1 MIGLMKEFDQDFQ
14 YIVRKQNLTAL
25 LERAPEVINDTKE
38 ARFASQA
45 DKIAAHFSKLK
56 KDVRLRL
63 YELYK
68 MDFEMFGYDAS
79 AFLSAG
85 EATADL

>member
-1 MIGLMKEFDQDFQ
+1 MEEFDQEFK
-14 YIVRKQNLTAL
+14 YIVRKQNLSVL
-25 LERAPEVINDTKE
+25 LEGAPEVINDTKDK
-38 ARFASQA
+38 RFTSQA

-56 KDVRLRL
+56 RDVRWRL

-79 AFLSAG
+79 EFL
-85 EATADL
+85 